1 MAFKNMAIFKLWVIA
16 YRDLGRNRRRTG
28 LTLLA
33 VVLGMAVLIMMSGFI
48 AGIFD
53 NMISLSILLQSG
65 HVQIRSENYEME
77 KPSLKWQDLM
87 ENSDELLARAM
98 ATDGVTTAAPVLWAS
113 GFVNTA
119 DELVAVSVTGIDPE
133 SGFHDPIR
141 EGMVAGEY
149 LEVDDRD
156 GVLIGDKLAKDL
168 GLSAGSKISLLVGTT
183 DGETDGDIF
192 TVRGLFS
199 TGVVSYDAGTVY
211 MPLPKAQAITN
222 AGDRISAVILLTED
236 AETADPVAVALRG
249 QGLSV
254 VTWKDMNELIL
265 VAVEQGSFFYYII
278 YGIVIL
284 IVAVLIANTLLMSV
298 FERTRELGI
307 LAALGMKGRQ
317 IMTMV
322 LLEAGTLALLGVIVG
337 LILGSLVVWYM
348 SFNGLYIGDDIASM
362 VEGFAYPSTFYAKIA
377 PMDFLTLSLAMLGI
391 VILAALYPARFAA
404 RLEPVEALHAL

>member
-119 DELVAVSVTGIDPE
+119 DELVAVSVTGIEPE

-222 AGDRISAVILLTED
+222 TGDRISAVILLTED
-236 AETADPVAVALRG
+236 AETSDPVAVALRG

-265 VAVEQGSFFYYII
+265 VAIEQGSFFYYII

-377 PMDFLTLSLAMLGI
+377 PMDFLALSLAMLGI

>member
-77 KPSLKWQDLM
+77 NPSLKWQDLM

-236 AETADPVAVALRG
+236 AETADPVAAALRG

-265 VAVEQGSFFYYII
+265 VAIEQGSFFYYII

-377 PMDFLTLSLAMLGI
+377 PMDFLALSLAMLGI

>member
-265 VAVEQGSFFYYII
+265 VAIEQGSFFYYII

-377 PMDFLTLSLAMLGI
+377 PMDFLALSLAMLGI